1 MILITG
7 INGEMGN
14 ALVKKFHDSQSNNI
28 IGLDIK
34 SPSEDVKPFLHK
46 CYVGDIRD
54 KDLINEIFTEN
65 TITSVYHL
73 AVILSTKAE
82 SIPFLSHEVNVNGLL
97 NLIEQILMKKQF
109 VKFFFPSSIAVYTI
123 DNKNNKPITEEQ
135 FCSPNNMY
143 GCNKLYCEKL
153 GAYFSGHA
161 KGSQYL
167 DFRSIRFC
175 GIISADTL
183 PQGGTSDYA
192 PEMIHA
198 AVQNKDYTCF
208 VRSDSCIPFM
218 VMPDAINGIIK
229 LMNANKNSLNQDV
242 YHIQAFAPTVQDIYE
257 KISPMFPAFTLKYD
271 INSKRQALVDSWPSK
286 LNQTSAEKDWGWKA
300 EYDFNKA
307 FEEYLIP
314 KIKKHYNR

>member
-14 ALVKKFHDSQSNNI
+14 ALVKKLHDSQSNNI

-34 SPSEDVKPFLHK
+34 SPNEDVKPFLHK
-46 CYVGDIRD
+46 YYVGDIRD
-54 KDLINEIFTEN
+54 KDLINKIFIEN

-73 AVILSTKAE
+73 AAILSTKAE

-123 DNKNNKPITEEQ
+123 ENKNNKPITEEQ

-153 GAYFSGHA
+153 GAYFSAHA
-161 KGSQYL
+161 KGNQYL

-175 GIISADTL
+175 GIISAHTL

-192 PEMIHA
+192 PEMIHNA
-198 AVQNKDYTCF
+198 FQDKAYTCF
-208 VRSDSCIPFM
+208 VGPESCIPFM
-218 VMPDAINGIIK
+218 VMPDAINAIIQLMQTDKTK
-229 LMNANKNSLNQDV
+229 LTKVA
-242 YHIQAFAPTVQDIYE
+242 YHIQSFAPMVKDIHK
-257 KISPMFPAFTLKYD
+257 KIISIFPRFKLEYNID
-271 INSKRQALVDSWPSK
+271 IKRQNLIDSWPSA
-286 LNQTSAEKDWGWKA
+286 LNQDSAITDWNWNPKYNFD
-300 EYDFNKA
+300 EA
-307 FEEYLIP
+307 FDDYLIP
-314 KIKKHYNR
+314 NIKKKYKG

>member
-14 ALVKKFHDSQSNNI
+14 ALVKKLHDSQSNNM

-34 SPSEDVKPFLHK
+34 SPSENVKPFLHK
-46 CYVGDIRD
+46 HYVGDIRD

-65 TITSVYHL
+65 TITAVYHL
-73 AVILSTKAE
+73 AAILSTKAE

-161 KGSQYL
+161 TGSQYL

-175 GIISADTL
+175 GIISAHTL

-192 PEMIHA
+192 PEMIHNA
-198 AVQNKDYTCF
+198 FQDKAYTCF
-208 VRSDSCIPFM
+208 VGPESCIPFM
-218 VMPDAINGIIK
+218 VMPDAINAIIQLMQTDKTK
-229 LMNANKNSLNQDV
+229 LTKIV
-242 YHIQAFAPTVQDIYE
+242 YHIQSFAPMVKDIHE
-257 KISPMFPAFTLKYD
+257 KIISIFPRFKLEYD
-271 INSKRQALVDSWPSK
+271 IDVKRQNLIDSWPSV
-286 LNQTSAEKDWGWKA
+286 LNQNSAVTDWNW
-300 EYDFNKA
+300 N
-307 FEEYLIP
+307 P
-314 KIKKHYNR
+314 KYNY